1 MNSSRF
7 RLTLDLHSVQSQYA
21 IPVMV
26 GDKNVSLLINITDGG
41 VPFIIEDG
49 FFAKLSIKRPTG
61 THIEAFCAIENKA
74 TIVYDFDQDAEA
86 YPTAVEGVHE
96 CDITLYTPDGRGVGS
111 PRFTMIVSPKVLR
124 NDDIVLTDKDFT
136 VVDAMVAAE
145 AKRQAAETGRVIAEA
160 ARVEAEAERVEA
172 EAERGETLQTILAS
186 EQSRVE
192 AENIRVSNEA
202 ERLRVGEE
210 ARGYAIRAEEAET
223 RVKQVLA
230 TYIDG
235 VDALI
240 GGGT

>member
-1 MNSSRF
+1 MNSSNF
-7 RLTLDLHSVQSQYA
+7 RLTLDLHSIQSQYA

-26 GDKNVSLLINITDGG
+26 GDTNVALLMSLTDGG
-41 VPFIIEDG
+41 VPYIIGDG
-49 FFAKLSIKRPTG
+49 CLAKLSIKRPTG
-61 THIEAFCAIENKA
+61 THLEEFCLIRNNAVVEYPFRQNEN
-74 TIVYDFDQDAEA
+74 TC
-86 YPTAVEGVHE
+86 AVEGVHE
-96 CDITLYTPDGRGVGS
+96 CDLTIYGLDGEKISS

-124 NDDIVLTDKDFT
+124 SDDIVLTDKDYT
-136 VVDAMVAAE
+136 VVDAMVSAE
-145 AKRQAAETGRVIAEA
+145 AKRQAAETGRVIAEN
-160 ARVEAEAERVEA
+160 ARVEAEAERAEA
-172 EAERGETLQTILAS
+172 EAERGETLQTILAT
-186 EQSRVE
+186 EQSRVD

>member
-124 NDDIVLTDKDFT
+124 SDDIVLTDKDYT

-145 AKRQAAETGRVIAEA
+145 AKRQAAETGRVIAEN
-160 ARVEAEAERVEA
+160 ARVEA
-172 EAERGETLQTILAS
+172 
-186 EQSRVE
+186 
-192 AENIRVSNEA
+192 
-202 ERLRVGEE
+202 
-210 ARGYAIRAEEAET
+210 
-223 RVKQVLA
+223 
-230 TYIDG
+230 
-235 VDALI
+235 
-240 GGGT
+240 